1 MAEFIGALLLFIMIC
16 LAASWY
22 ASSGQRRRRDEK
34 RRQQGE
40 ARERPPPLLGPAADG
55 IERDLGRSLPVVRE
69 REQEADHA
77 AMSADALFIRQI
89 GRCQSSFSEAYQLWL
104 SSLRE
109 DTRSALVRA
118 DANGKELFEI
128 FLEVLAKSDPSAYE

>member
-1 MAEFIGALLLFIMIC
+1 MVEFIGALLLFIMIC

-22 ASSGQRRRRDEK
+22 GSSGQRRRRGEK
-34 RRQQGE
+34 RRQQSE
-40 ARERPPPLLGPAADG
+40 ARERPPPLLRPTTDG
-55 IERDLGRSLPVVRE
+55 IERELERSLPVVRG

-77 AMSADALFIRQI
+77 GMSGDAPFIRQI
-89 GRCQSSFSEAYQLWL
+89 GRCQSGFSEAYQLWL

-109 DTRSALVRA
+109 DTRSALVKA

-128 FLEVLAKSDPSAYE
+128 FLEVLAKSDPSEYE

>member
-1 MAEFIGALLLFIMIC
+1 MVEIIGALLLFIMIC

-22 ASSGQRRRRDEK
+22 ASSGQRRRRDER
-34 RRQQGE
+34 RRQQRE
-40 ARERPPPLLGPAADG
+40 ARERPPALLGPTADG
-55 IERDLGRSLPVVRE
+55 IERELGRSRAIAPG
-69 REQEADHA
+69 REQEADDA

-109 DTRSALVRA
+109 DTRSALMRA

-128 FLEVLAKSDPSAYE
+128 FLEVLSKSDPSEYE